1 MKMLALEFSS
11 PQRSVAVQAEPHLPA
26 VELIDTTPGRNMQP
40 FALIEAALQKAGLER
55 EAITTIVV
63 GLGPG
68 SYSGIRVALALAQGW
83 QLATGIKLIGVS
95 SAASI
100 AAQAGAAGVTG
111 KFNVI
116 IDAQRGEFYRGGYM
130 NQNQIAQELTPLEL
144 VSAATAHTLEANG
157 ELLIGPEVTRWFPG
171 SRIVFPTATQLLSLA
186 QANAGV
192 SAEGSLEPI
201 YLREPTFVKAP
212 PPRSLP
218 PGMG

>member
-11 PQRSVAVQAEPHLPA
+11 SQRSVAVQADPHLPV
-26 VELIDTTPGRNMQP
+26 VELIDHTPGRNMQP

-83 QLATGIKLIGVS
+83 QLATGVKLIGVS

-100 AAQAGAAGVTG
+100 AAQAVAAGVTG
-111 KFNVI
+111 KFSVV
-116 IDAQRGEFYRGGYM
+116 IDAQRGEFYRAGYA
-130 NQNQIAQELTPLEL
+130 NQNGIAQELTPLEL
-144 VSAATAHTLEANG
+144 VSAATGHSLEATG
-157 ELLIGPEVTRWFPG
+157 ELLIGPDMLRWF
-171 SRIVFPTATQLLSLA
+171 SASQIVFPTATQLLQLA
-186 QANAGV
+186 QTDAGITKD
-192 SAEGSLEPI
+192 GTLEPI

-212 PPRSLP
+212 PPRVLP
-218 PGMG
+218 PGMC

>member
-11 PQRSVAVQAEPHLPA
+11 PQRSVAVQTAPLGPV
-26 VELIDTTPGRNMQP
+26 VELIDATPGRNMQP
-40 FALIEAALQKAGLER
+40 FALIEAALQQAGLER

-83 QLATGIKLIGVS
+83 QLATGAKLIGVS

-100 AAQAGAAGVTG
+100 AAQAVAAGVTG
-111 KFNVI
+111 QFNVM
-116 IDAQRGEFYRGGYM
+116 IDAQRGEFYRASYA
-130 NQNQIAQELTPLEL
+130 NQNGAAQELEPLEL
-144 VSAATAHTLEANG
+144 VAAATARTLESNG
-157 ELLIGPEVTRWFPG
+157 AVLVGPEVTRWFPD
-171 SRIVFPTATQLLSLA
+171 SRIVFPTATQLLRLA

-192 SAEGSLEPI
+192 TAAGTLEPI

-212 PPRSLP
+212 PPRVLP

>member
-11 PQRSVAVQAEPHLPA
+11 PQRSVAVQAEPHLQA
-26 VELIDTTPGRNMQP
+26 VELIDPTPGRNMQP
-40 FALIEAALQKAGLER
+40 FALIQAALQQAGLER

-83 QLATGIKLIGVS
+83 QLATGVKLIGVS

-100 AAQAGAAGVTG
+100 AAQAVAAGVNG
-111 KFNVI
+111 KFNVV
-116 IDAQRGEFYRGGYM
+116 IDAQRGEFYRAGYV
-130 NQNQIAQELTPLEL
+130 NQNGAAQEIIPLEL
-144 VSAATAHTLEANG
+144 VSAASVHTLEASG
-157 ELLIGPEVTRWFPG
+157 ETLIGPEVTRWFPA
-171 SRIVFPTATQLLSLA
+171 SRIVFPTATQLLHLA

-192 SAEGSLEPI
+192 TGDGTLEPI

-212 PPRSLP
+212 PPRVLP

>member
-11 PQRSVAVQAEPHLPA
+11 PQRSVAVQTAPLGPV
-26 VELIDTTPGRNMQP
+26 VELIDVTPGRNMQP

-83 QLATGIKLIGVS
+83 HLATGVKLIGVS

-100 AAQAGAAGVTG
+100 AAQAVTAGVTG
-111 KFNVI
+111 KFNVV
-116 IDAQRGEFYRGGYM
+116 IDAQRGEFYRAGYV
-130 NQNQIAQELTPLEL
+130 NQNGSAQEIIPLEL
-144 VSAATAHTLEANG
+144 VSAATVHALATAGASLV
-157 ELLIGPEVTRWFPG
+157 GPEVTRWFPT
-171 SRIVFPTATQLLSLA
+171 SQIVFPTATQLLHLA
-186 QANAGV
+186 HTNAEV
-192 SAEGSLEPI
+192 TSDAALEPI